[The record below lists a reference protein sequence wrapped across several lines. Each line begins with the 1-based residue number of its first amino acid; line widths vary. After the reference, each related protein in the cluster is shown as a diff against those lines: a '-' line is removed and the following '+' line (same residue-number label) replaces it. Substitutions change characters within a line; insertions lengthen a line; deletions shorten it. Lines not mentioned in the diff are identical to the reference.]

1 MLKSHCGLDDRMCEF
16 ATVLNRDVLAGSSTT
31 GSNVLI
37 SVVFLPVK
45 FVLFQPGLHLG

>member
-1 MLKSHCGLDDRMCEF
+1 MCEL
-16 ATVLNRDVLAGSSTT
+16 ATVLNRDVLAGSSTP

-45 FVLFQPGLHLG
+45 YALFQPGLHLG